1 MRNSPKKFSR
11 NCQNLEAVQTKAI
24 LDILPDVF
32 EWPTMSRG
40 QRRRARFAAIIASA
54 MKYLALPLT
63 ES

>member
-1 MRNSPKKFSR
+1 
-11 NCQNLEAVQTKAI
+11 VQTKAI

-63 ES
+63 KT